1 MEEARM
7 KPIRPVLRALFI
19 AALVLSFMAA
29 AAGRAWAD
37 PIVVTDPVMAPADP
51 IVVTDP
57 VPADP
62 APSVDIPQL
71 PTDSPDDPEF
81 D

>member
-1 MEEARM
+1 M

-37 PIVVTDPVMAPADP
+37 PIVVTDPV
-51 IVVTDP
+51 
-57 VPADP
+57 PADP